1 MLTSLSD
8 PRIQRPRL
16 GIRGRDRNILLSP
29 LLRRRFRSVGTNLM
43 RRVGEEVVA
52 PERLV
57 FVELVERKSADN
69 DAPEFLFELLN
80 TITFTEHAGKT
91 RVEVRSQVLRT
102 TMLGAPY
109 AEGMETGWVE
119 SLERLAAVVTQK

>member
-1 MLTSLSD
+1 MLED
-8 PRIQRPRL
+8 PT
-16 GIRGRDRNILLSP
+16 
-29 LLRRRFRSVGTNLM
+29 LRSIPAVARSEHLY
-43 RRVGEEVVA
+43 
-52 PERLV
+52 
-57 FVELVERKSADN
+57 N

-91 RVEVRSQVLRT
+91 RVEVRSQLLRT